1 MNPIPPEALR
11 RLVQAASEI
20 NYAVSPTP
28 SGKALVDAMETLL
41 EAVDAYRSACTA
53 EAAGNG

>member
-20 NYAVSPTP
+20 HCAVSPTP
-28 SGKALVDAMETLL
+28 SGNALLDAMETLMK
-41 EAVDAYRSACTA
+41 AVDAYRSACAA

>member
-11 RLVQAASEI
+11 RLVQAASEMSC
-20 NYAVSPTP
+20 AVSPTP

-41 EAVDAYRSACTA
+41 KAMDAYRSDCAA
-53 EAAGNG
+53 E